1 MTKLFTA
8 KTADILNWLLK
19 AAVVVLKLLLFL
31 FGLVLGVLAAWLV
44 FAVLA
49 AAPPDLTT
57 PLTAMHSATPV
68 EVLLLNVVLAAVL
81 AHLRCHIKLALALL
95 KLLNAILHLFS
106 FSDQVLLFL
115 LEVDLRLMNL
125 VELLSLVFHVAVLLH
140 HHFLECLHLCRFL
153 LLESRFFLDKLVSVL
168 AIIVSICSRL
178 SDIGLEHLVLGALLM
193 NLILQRLDFQV
204 VLVFEILGI

>member
-1 MTKLFTA
+1 MTELFTA
-8 KTADILNWLLK
+8 KAADILDWLLK
-19 AAVVVLKLLLFL
+19 AAIVVLKLLFFF

-44 FAVLA
+44 LAVLA

-95 KLLNAILHLFS
+95 KLFYAVLHLLS

-115 LEVDLRLMNL
+115 LEVDLRLMDL

-140 HHFLECLHLCRFL
+140 HLLLKCLHLCRFL

-193 NLILQRLDFQV
+193 NLVLQRLDFQV
-204 VLVFEILGI
+204 VLVFEVLGV